1 MKQYLIQ
8 CKGTSFSVPNAT
20 ECSLDFFF
28 SSRYVFDFACGNICL
43 GEFVCVCVCVFVCAS
58 VWFITWKSYL
68 ISVPFWIYGRNI
80 SVIILFRH
88 VSYYYANNPRCNEL
102 LSCSIMRY
110 VCDVSLYICFHNS
123 YVDKSLV
130 ASEATLC
137 DENTHTHMCG
147 RTKYMRYR
155 SCAVP
160 CGIGTLHRIYWITG
174 TVFDTLRTL
183 RVSK

>member
-1 MKQYLIQ
+1 MLTWFFFLALAMYLILH
-8 CKGTSFSVPNAT
+8 A
-20 ECSLDFFF
+20 EI
-28 SSRYVFDFACGNICL
+28 YVWANL
-43 GEFVCVCVCVFVCAS
+43 CVCVYVFVCAS

-88 VSYYYANNPRCNEL
+88 VSYYYANNPRCNEF

-137 DENTHTHMCG
+137 DENTHTHMYG

-174 TVFDTLRTL
+174 TVFDTLRTP